1 MSDAAPP
8 RWLAEVTAQDLR
20 LVGLDA
26 PDDDRSAQLA
36 LLDWAREYD
45 VDLCHVH
52 DSLVFLQSGPHLLLA
67 PSPLAL
73 MAYSPRRGAFRAS
86 FDLDFP
92 RHLADAGMAR
102 AGAWLTVLA
111 SELGELPTSP
121 GHWMTATVRA
131 SGLDGQNEGVLAWMQ
146 QYASEL
152 HLPGEP
158 ATHGLALTDYDRQV
172 SSAIWRC
179 AAYALR

>member
-1 MSDAAPP
+1 MSGTEPP
-8 RWLAEVTAQDLR
+8 RWLAEVTAQDLH

-26 PDDDRSAQLA
+26 PDDDRGAQLA

-45 VDLCHVH
+45 VDLDHVH
-52 DSLVFLQSGPHLLLA
+52 DCLVFLQSGPHLLLA
-67 PSPLAL
+67 SSPLAL
-73 MAYSPRRGAFRAS
+73 MAYSPRRGSFRAS

-92 RHLADAGMAR
+92 EGLAEAGVAR
-102 AGAWLTVLA
+102 AGVWLTVLA
-111 SELGELPTSP
+111 SELGELPTEL
-121 GHWMTATVRA
+121 GHWLAATVCA
-131 SGLDGQNEGVLAWMQ
+131 SGLGGQNAGILAGVH

-152 HLPGEP
+152 CLSGE
-158 ATHGLALTDYDRQV
+158 AQRGLALTDYDRQM